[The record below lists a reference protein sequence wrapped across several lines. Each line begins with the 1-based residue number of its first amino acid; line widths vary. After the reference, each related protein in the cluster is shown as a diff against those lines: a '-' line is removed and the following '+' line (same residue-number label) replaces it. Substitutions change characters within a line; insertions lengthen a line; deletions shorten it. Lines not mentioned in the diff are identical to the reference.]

1 MAKSIGKNKLN
12 CAVFISGRGS
22 NLKSIYNYS
31 KKKNSKINLN
41 LVISNK
47 SNVEGVRFAKKNESI
62 LGILGFI
69 KNLTQKI
76 IKVKVNLI

>member
-47 SNVEGVRFAKKNESI
+47 SNVEGVRFAKK
-62 LGILGFI
+62 
-69 KNLTQKI
+69 
-76 IKVKVNLI
+76 

>member
-47 SNVEGVRFAKKNESI
+47 SNVEGVRFAKKNKI
-62 LGILGFI
+62 R
-69 KNLTQKI
+69 TKI
-76 IKVKVNLI
+76 IKYKDKIEAEKKILLNLFA

>member
-47 SNVEGVRFAKKNESI
+47 SNVEGVRFAKKNKI
-62 LGILGFI
+62 I
-69 KNLTQKI
+69 TKI
-76 IKVKVNLI
+76 IKYKDKI